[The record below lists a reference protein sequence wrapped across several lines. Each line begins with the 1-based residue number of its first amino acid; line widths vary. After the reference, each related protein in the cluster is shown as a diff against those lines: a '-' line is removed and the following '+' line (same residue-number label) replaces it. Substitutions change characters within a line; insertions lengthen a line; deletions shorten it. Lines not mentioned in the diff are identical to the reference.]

1 MPTKGLMAKAL
12 VVAATLFWQP
22 GAWPQSGDSASVPA
36 VTDGELAEVREALRG
51 LGLHAADVVRGGD
64 GRLTLSGEYEN
75 RDQVE
80 SAFAVARAVLGLRR
94 VAPTTPAQ
102 ISYRLKGFDNAF
114 AAQVGDM
121 MKKAPKPASPSP
133 MTTPLTTAPLTT
145 APLTTAPLT
154 TAPLTT
160 APLTKNSPTT
170 ASPTTASPNSP
181 RAATPRTLGLIVGV
195 GKFKNLPLENRLE
208 FANKDATDFHRFLV
222 KPDGGGL
229 SAQWVSLLSDENATA
244 KAVQTALT
252 GISQQAQSGDTVILF
267 IASHGVPNAM
277 NKFDI
282 LLHDSEFP
290 LTKAG
295 GRSSIEFANAN
306 RNTVLTDDNLQNFV
320 ATLVAKQVRTILV
333 IDACYSGKTFAKIP
347 GYLPTRTRALDSHQ
361 REVAYSASPSGQA
374 ISELVQQASRDI
386 KTARIVIVSAS
397 EGEEAIEFPEIG
409 GGVFTQMYINSLSR
423 LPDFADAFDQAKPAI
438 VKRARTVGHSQTPRL
453 LVVPETAHTRI
464 Q

>member
-1 MPTKGLMAKAL
+1 MP
-12 VVAATLFWQP
+12 AASEVFTHRL
-22 GAWPQSGDSASVPA
+22 SASALLLAAALIGLPVAWSQSVDGGPVPE
-36 VTDGELAEVREALRG
+36 VTDGELAEVREGLRG
-51 LGLHAADVVRGGD
+51 LGLSAADVVRGSD

-80 SAFAVARAVLGLRR
+80 SAFALARATLGLRR

-102 ISYRLKGFDNAF
+102 ITYRLKGFENAF

-121 MKKAPKPASPSP
+121 MKKAPRPAAPVTQPSP
-133 MTTPLTTAPLTT
+133 TSSTG
-145 APLTTAPLT
+145 
-154 TAPLTT
+154 
-160 APLTKNSPTT
+160 
-170 ASPTTASPNSP
+170 P
-181 RAATPRTLGLIVGV
+181 RVTGPRTLGLIVGI
-195 GKFKNLPLENRLE
+195 GKFKNLPTENRLE
-208 FANKDATDFHRFLV
+208 FANKDAADFHRFLV

-229 SAQWVSLLSDENATA
+229 SAQSVKLLADENATA

-252 GISQQAQSGDTVILF
+252 AISQQARTGDTVILF

-295 GRSSIEFANAN
+295 GKSSIEFANAN
-306 RNTVLTDDNLQNFV
+306 RNTVLTDDNLQDFV
-320 ATLVAKQVRTILV
+320 ATLVARQVRTILV

-347 GYLPTRTRALDSHQ
+347 GYLPTRTRALASHQ

-374 ISELVQQASRDI
+374 ISDLVQQASRDI
-386 KTARIVIVSAS
+386 QTARIVIVSAS

-409 GGVFTQMYINSLSR
+409 GGVFTQMYIGSLSKV
-423 LPDFADAFDQAKPAI
+423 PDFADAFDLAKPAI
-438 VKRARTVGHSQTPRL
+438 VKRARTAGHSQTPRL
-453 LVVPETAHTRI
+453 LVVPETALTRI
-464 Q
+464 K

>member
-1 MPTKGLMAKAL
+1 MRATGLTAKAL
-12 VVAATLFWQP
+12 LLVATLLWLS
-22 GAWPQSGDSASVPA
+22 GAWPQSGDGAAVAA
-36 VTDGELAEVREALRG
+36 VTDGELAEVREGLRG
-51 LGLHAADVVRGGD
+51 LGLHTADVVRGGD
-64 GRLTLSGEYEN
+64 GRLTLTGEYEN

-80 SAFAVARAVLGLRR
+80 SAFAVARAALGLRR

-102 ISYRLKGFDNAF
+102 ISYRLKGFDNNF

-121 MKKAPKPASPSP
+121 MKKAP
-133 MTTPLTTAPLTT
+133 
-145 APLTTAPLT
+145 
-154 TAPLTT
+154 
-160 APLTKNSPTT
+160 TT
-170 ASPTTASPNSP
+170 ASPTMAPPNSP
-181 RAATPRTLGLIVGV
+181 RDAAPRTLGLIVGV

-208 FANKDATDFHRFLV
+208 YANKDATDFHRFLV

-229 SAQWVSLLSDENATA
+229 SAQWVNLLSDENATA
-244 KAVQTALT
+244 KAVQSALT
-252 GISQQAQSGDTVILF
+252 RISQQAQTGDTVILF

-295 GRSSIEFANAN
+295 GKSSIEFANAN

-347 GYLPTRTRALDSHQ
+347 GYLPTRTRALESHQ

-409 GGVFTQMYINSLSR
+409 GGVFTQMYINSLTR

-453 LVVPETAHTRI
+453 LVVPESARTRI